1 MKANPITLGFVNL
14 LLCLHCGAFSRF
26 LHPLVL
32 LLHLKRFSCMCRSW
46 EPSTLNHRKCRMIG
60 ECNCACM
67 PAQNPFGCYDLFL
80 SASPVSSCTGLPLWI
95 PFKCFPTNP
104 FGWAHRYLLCF
115 LHWVYDVVFVCFN
128 FVLFLYPHLP
138 LWFSDTSWACFFVQ
152 ESCYLFV
159 VCLCFVTRGFFF
171 FQSYAAF
178 LSRGVQIQNYS
189 KNILSVYSQ
198 CSCHLV
204 YSDPLLEEIK
214 AHWAWLGSMVIL
226 GSHLEMLFT
235 VPCGSIT
242 I

>member
-46 EPSTLNHRKCRMIG
+46 EPSTLNHRKCCMIG

-115 LHWVYDVVFVCFN
+115 LHWLYDVVFVCFN
-128 FVLFLYPHLP
+128 FVLFLNPHLP
-138 LWFSDTSWACFFVQ
+138 LSVQ
-152 ESCYLFV
+152 WHVLNLLLWRILLPFCVLFV
-159 VCLCFVTRGFFF
+159 FCDSWFFI

-178 LSRGVQIQNYS
+178 LSSGVQIQNY
-189 KNILSVYSQ
+189 
-198 CSCHLV
+198 
-204 YSDPLLEEIK
+204 
-214 AHWAWLGSMVIL
+214 
-226 GSHLEMLFT
+226 
-235 VPCGSIT
+235 
-242 I
+242 